1 MVGPLLSF
9 GFKQKQLYYMQSE
22 IDSFLKCQEDFLS
35 IKGLD
40 ESELVWLAANL
51 DIIIL
56 LI

>member
-40 ESELVWLAANL
+40 ESELVRPAANL
-51 DIIIL
+51 DVWY

>member
-40 ESELVWLAANL
+40 ESELVWPAANL
-51 DIIIL
+51 DVWY